1 MLESGSKPMNLPKIK
16 IPPLLT
22 FLLGRIATALLTILI
37 ITAIIYAIVML
48 IPMEARAAV
57 YLPDEYKPKS
67 DEQMH
72 RMIDVLVR
80 EHGLDDP
87 YPVQYIRW
95 LSHLLKGDW
104 GWSPNIDQDVL
115 EALLTRT
122 PSTVELTLASLLIFL
137 PLGLLMGT
145 YSGWKKESRLDR
157 GFRLASFIGIST
169 PPFLL
174 GLILLSVFYAGLNW
188 FPPGDIS
195 LESALVIRDESFKSY
210 THLITIDGLLNGRL
224 DISLDAVKHLIL
236 PAISISLVH
245 LATLGLVTRSS
256 MIEEL
261 SKDYIRRA
269 KSIGLTNR
277 GIIWKHG
284 FRNAMLPGLTSTALS
299 AASLVMG
306 VYVIEIVFNRH
317 GVSEL
322 ISYMLVNVR
331 SSQVEAAL
339 PAGFAVYSALA
350 VLPIMLLLDILQ
362 ALSDQRIQ
370 LGEK

>member
-1 MLESGSKPMNLPKIK
+1 MKPPKFK
-16 IPPLLT
+16 VPLLFT
-22 FLLGRIATALLTILI
+22 FLLSRGFAAAITILI
-37 ITAIIYAIVML
+37 ITAVIYAIVML

-67 DEQMH
+67 DEQIH
-72 RMIDVLVR
+72 HMIDVLVR

-87 YPVQYIRW
+87 YPVQYFRW
-95 LSHLLKGDW
+95 LTNLLKGDW
-104 GWSPNIDQDVL
+104 GWSPNIQQDVL

-137 PLGLLMGT
+137 PLGLLFGA
-145 YSGWKKESRLDR
+145 YSGWKKESLLDR
-157 GFRLASFIGIST
+157 GFRLTSFIGISI

-174 GLILLSVFYAGLNW
+174 GLLLMSIFYAGLNW
-188 FPPGDIS
+188 FPPGDVSI
-195 LESALVIRDESFKSY
+195 ESAMVIRDESFTSY
-210 THLITIDGLLNGRL
+210 THLITIDGLLNGRP
-224 DISLDAVKHLIL
+224 DITIDALKHLIL
-236 PAISISLVH
+236 PAISVSLVH

-261 SKDYIRRA
+261 SNDYIRRA
-269 KSIGLTNR
+269 KSIGLSNQ

-299 AASLVMG
+299 AAALIMG

-370 LGEK
+370 IGEK